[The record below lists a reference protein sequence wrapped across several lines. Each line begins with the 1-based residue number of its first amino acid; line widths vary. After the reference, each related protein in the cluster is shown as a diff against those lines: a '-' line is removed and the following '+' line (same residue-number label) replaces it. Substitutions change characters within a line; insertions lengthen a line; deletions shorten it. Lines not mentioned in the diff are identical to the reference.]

1 MNVRVNQKYITVIR
15 SSIITNQYIIAVI
28 SLLEYYPMFLY
39 VLLSSYY
46 FSYEHIPSFFHSIYH
61 KLSYVDLFKEMYNN
75 NYPYP
80 YLIAII
86 VLYIIFIAY
95 KYLLLD
101 VFNVNNK
108 IINFIVVN
116 IYESFVFRALTF
128 NLFDIEIKFIL
139 SSSSPV
145 VSCLCILLLCLHK
158 RKKSMK
164 NERGEKKKDNQ
175 CEVLSSRKDKKG
187 LL

>member
-108 IINFIVVN
+108 IINFNDILSLDGEIFN
-116 IYESFVFRALTF
+116 SFSIYE
-128 NLFDIEIKFIL
+128 
-139 SSSSPV
+139 
-145 VSCLCILLLCLHK
+145 
-158 RKKSMK
+158 
-164 NERGEKKKDNQ
+164 
-175 CEVLSSRKDKKG
+175 
-187 LL
+187 